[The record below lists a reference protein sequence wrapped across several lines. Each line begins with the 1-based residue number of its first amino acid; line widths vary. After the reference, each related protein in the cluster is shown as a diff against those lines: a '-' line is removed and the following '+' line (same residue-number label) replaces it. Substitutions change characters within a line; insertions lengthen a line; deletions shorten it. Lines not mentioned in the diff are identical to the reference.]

1 MAQKK
6 AFEVDRWLSRADPAF
21 RLVLIYGPDRGLVS
35 ERARAFAAKTGL
47 PLDDPFA
54 VVRLEANELDQQ
66 PGRLEDEAR
75 TVPMFAESRLIW
87 VSNAGAQ
94 KNLAADVK
102 RLADNPP
109 PDAIILIEAGDLKKN
124 AALRAAAEGAA
135 AAMALPCYADDA
147 KAIDL
152 LIDEEMA
159 KAGIGISLEARQA
172 LKSSLGGDR
181 LASRGEIAK
190 LLLYCLG
197 KERVEMEDVL
207 ATTGDVSASS
217 NDDAVDAIL
226 LGKAADL
233 DLVLA
238 RHAAAGGHPFQMLA
252 SAMRQFQSLQAM
264 RNGMESKGQSAAAA
278 VASARPPVFF
288 ARKKA
293 VETALERFD
302 SGAIAKA
309 LDRLREAVLQ
319 TRRRPELAKP
329 AVERCLLV
337 LALEG
342 RRARHQVNR
351 FAG

>member
-6 AFEVDRWLSRADPAF
+6 AFEVDRWLSRPEPSF

-66 PGRLEDEAR
+66 PGRLEDETR
-75 TVPMFAESRLIW
+75 TVPMFAENRLIW
-87 VSNAGAQ
+87 ISNASAQ

-102 RLADNPP
+102 RLVDSPPAD
-109 PDAIILIEAGDLKKN
+109 AVVLIEAGELKKN
-124 AALRAAAEGAA
+124 AALRTIVEGAT

-147 KAIDL
+147 RAVDA
-152 LIDEEMA
+152 LIDEELA
-159 KAGIGISLEARQA
+159 KADMSISLEARQA

-181 LASRGEIAK
+181 LASRGEITK

-197 KERVEMEDVL
+197 EKQVEIEDVL
-207 ATTGDVSASS
+207 AMIGDVSAFS
-217 NDDAVDAIL
+217 NDDAIDAVL
-226 LGKAADL
+226 LGKAAEL
-233 DLVLA
+233 DLALA
-238 RHAAAGGHPFQMLA
+238 RHAAAGGQPFQMLA
-252 SAMRQFQSLQAM
+252 SAMRQFQNLQTMRDAM
-264 RNGMESKGQSAAAA
+264 ERKGQSAAAA

-293 VETALERFD
+293 VETSLERFD
-302 SGAIAKA
+302 NEAIAKA
-309 LDRLREAVLQ
+309 LGRLREAVLQ
-319 TRRRPELAKP
+319 TRRRPALARP
-329 AVERCLLV
+329 VVERTLLA

-342 RRARHQVNR
+342 RRPRR
-351 FAG
+351 

>member
-6 AFEVDRWLSRADPAF
+6 AYEVDRWLARPEPSF
-21 RLVLIYGPDRGLVS
+21 RLVLIYGTDRGLVS

-54 VVRLEANELDQQ
+54 VMRLDANELDQQ

-75 TVPMFAESRLIW
+75 TVPMFADRRLIW
-87 VSNAGAQ
+87 VSNAGTQ

-102 RLADNPP
+102 RLADDPP
-109 PDAIILIEAGDLKKN
+109 PDALILIEAGELKKN
-124 AALRAAAEGAA
+124 AALRTVIEGAA

-152 LIDEEMA
+152 LIDEEMS
-159 KAGIGISLEARQA
+159 KAGMAIGLEARQA
-172 LKSSLGGDR
+172 LKASLGGDR

-197 KERVEMEDVL
+197 KDSVEFEDVL
-207 ATTGDVSASS
+207 VMTGDVSASS
-217 NDDAVDAIL
+217 NDDAVDAVL
-226 LGKAADL
+226 LGNAVDL
-233 DLVLA
+233 DLALG
-238 RHAAAGGHPFQMLA
+238 RHAAAGGPPFQMLA
-252 SAMRQFQSLQAM
+252 SAMRQFQGLQAM
-264 RNGMESKGQSAAAA
+264 RHSMERKGQSAAAA

-293 VETALERFD
+293 VEGALERFD
-302 SGAIAKA
+302 GQAVARA
-309 LDRLREAVLQ
+309 LDRLRDAVLQ
-319 TRRRPELAKP
+319 TRRRPDLAR
-329 AVERCLLV
+329 AVVARTLLA

-342 RRARHQVNR
+342 RRPRR
-351 FAG
+351 

>member
-6 AFEVDRWLSRADPAF
+6 AFEVDRWLARPEPTF

-54 VVRLEANELDQQ
+54 VMRIDANELEQQ

-75 TVPMFAESRLIW
+75 TVPMFADRRLIW
-87 VSNAGAQ
+87 VANAGAQ
-94 KNLAADVK
+94 KNLASDVK
-102 RLADNPP
+102 RLADDPP
-109 PDAIILIEAGDLKKN
+109 PDALILIEAGELKRN

-152 LIDEEMA
+152 LIDEDLSKSAMA
-159 KAGIGISLEARQA
+159 ISLEARQA
-172 LKSSLGGDR
+172 LKNSLGGDR
-181 LASRGEIAK
+181 LASRGEISK

-197 KERVEMEDVL
+197 KERVDLEDVL
-207 ATTGDVSASS
+207 AMTGDVSASS
-217 NDDAVDAIL
+217 NDDAVDAVL
-226 LGKAADL
+226 LGDAANL
-233 DLVLA
+233 DLALT
-238 RHAAAGGHPFQMLA
+238 RHAAAGGAPFQMLA
-252 SAMRQFQSLQAM
+252 SAMRQFQGLQAM
-264 RNGMESKGQSAAAA
+264 RGQMERKGQSAAAA

-293 VETALERFD
+293 VEGALERLD
-302 SGAIAKA
+302 GEAVARA
-309 LDRLREAVLQ
+309 LDRLRDAVLQ
-319 TRRRPELAKP
+319 TRRRPDLAT
-329 AVERCLLV
+329 AVVARTLLA

-342 RRARHQVNR
+342 RRPRELTR
-351 FAG
+351 

>member
-6 AFEVDRWLSRADPAF
+6 AFEVDRWLSRPEAAF

-35 ERARAFAAKTGL
+35 ERARAFAVKTGL

-54 VVRLEANELDQQ
+54 VVRLEANEVDQQ

-75 TVPMFAESRLIW
+75 TVPMFAENRLIW
-87 VSNAGAQ
+87 VSNAGIQ

-109 PDAIILIEAGDLKKN
+109 ADAIVLIEAGELKKN
-124 AALRAAAEGAA
+124 AALRTAVESAAT
-135 AAMALPCYADDA
+135 AMALPCYADDA
-147 KAIDL
+147 RAIDA
-152 LIDEEMA
+152 LIDDELA
-159 KAGIGISLEARQA
+159 KAGMAIGLEARQA

-197 KERVEMEDVL
+197 KERVEVEDVF
-207 ATTGDVSASS
+207 AMIGDVSASS
-217 NDDAVDAIL
+217 NDDAIDAVL

-233 DLVLA
+233 DLALA
-238 RHAAAGGHPFQMLA
+238 RHAAAGGQPFQMLA
-252 SAMRQFQSLQAM
+252 SAIRQFQSLQMM
-264 RNGMESKGQSAAAA
+264 RDVMERKGQSAAAA

-293 VETALERFD
+293 VETSLERFD
-302 SGAIAKA
+302 SQTIARA
-309 LDRLREAVLQ
+309 LDRLRDTVLQ
-319 TRRRPELAKP
+319 TRRRPDLAKP
-329 AVERCLLV
+329 AVERTLLA

-342 RRARHQVNR
+342 GRPRR
-351 FAG
+351 

>member
-6 AFEVDRWLSRADPAF
+6 AFEVDRWLSRPEPSF

-35 ERARAFAAKTGL
+35 ERARAFAVKTGL

-54 VVRLEANELDQQ
+54 VVRLEAGELEQQ

-75 TVPMFAESRLIW
+75 TVPMFAENRLIW

-102 RLADNPP
+102 RLVDSPP
-109 PDAIILIEAGDLKKN
+109 ADAIILIEAGELKKN
-124 AALRAAAEGAA
+124 AALRTAVEGAS

-147 KAIDL
+147 RAIDA
-152 LIDEEMA
+152 LIDEELS
-159 KAGIGISLEARQA
+159 KAGMAIGIEARQA

-181 LASRGEIAK
+181 LASRGEVAK

-197 KERVEMEDVL
+197 KEQVEMEDVL
-207 ATTGDVSASS
+207 ATIGDVSASS
-217 NDDAVDAIL
+217 NDDAIDAML
-226 LGKAADL
+226 LGKSAEL
-233 DLVLA
+233 DLALA
-238 RHAAAGGHPFQMLA
+238 RHASAGGQPFQMLA
-252 SAMRQFQSLQAM
+252 SAIRQFQSLQTM
-264 RNGMESKGQSAAAA
+264 RDTMERKGQSAAAA
-278 VASARPPVFF
+278 VQSARPPVFF

-293 VETALERFD
+293 VETSLERFD
-302 SGAIAKA
+302 ADAIARA

-319 TRRRPELAKP
+319 TRRRPDLAKP
-329 AVERCLLV
+329 VVERTLLA

-342 RRARHQVNR
+342 RRSRR
-351 FAG
+351 

>member
-6 AFEVDRWLSRADPAF
+6 AFEVDRWLSRAEPAF

-75 TVPMFAESRLIW
+75 TVPMFAENRLIW
-87 VSNAGAQ
+87 ISNASAQ
-94 KNLAADVK
+94 KNLTADVK
-102 RLADNPP
+102 RLVDSPP
-109 PDAIILIEAGDLKKN
+109 ADAIVLIEAGELKKN
-124 AALRAAAEGAA
+124 AALRTAVEGAT

-147 KAIDL
+147 RAVDA
-152 LIDEEMA
+152 LIDEELA
-159 KAGIGISLEARQA
+159 KADMSISLEARQA

-181 LASRGEIAK
+181 LASRGEITK

-197 KERVEMEDVL
+197 EKQVEIEDVL
-207 ATTGDVSASS
+207 AMIGDVSAVS
-217 NDDAVDAIL
+217 NDDAIDAVL
-226 LGKAADL
+226 LGKAAEL
-233 DLVLA
+233 DLALA
-238 RHAAAGGHPFQMLA
+238 RHAAAGGQPFQMLA
-252 SAMRQFQSLQAM
+252 SAMRQFQNLQTMRDAM
-264 RNGMESKGQSAAAA
+264 ERKGQGAAAA

-288 ARKKA
+288 ARRKA
-293 VETALERFD
+293 VETSLERFD
-302 SGAIAKA
+302 NEAIARA

-319 TRRRPELAKP
+319 TRRRPDLAKP
-329 AVERCLLV
+329 AVERTLLA

-342 RRARHQVNR
+342 RRPRR
-351 FAG
+351 

>member
-6 AFEVDRWLSRADPAF
+6 AFEVDRWLSRPEPAF

-35 ERARAFAAKTGL
+35 ERARAFAKKTGL

-75 TVPMFAESRLIW
+75 TVPMFADNRRLIW

-109 PDAIILIEAGDLKKN
+109 PDAILLIEAGELKKN
-124 AALRAAAEGAA
+124 AALRTAVESAD

-147 KAIDL
+147 RAIDA
-152 LIDEEMA
+152 LIDEELA
-159 KAGIGISLEARQA
+159 KAGMAIDLEARQA

-190 LLLYCLG
+190 LLLYCLDKG
-197 KERVEMEDVL
+197 RIGVEDVL
-207 ATTGDVSASS
+207 ATIGDVSASS
-217 NDDAVDAIL
+217 NDDAIDAVL

-233 DLVLA
+233 DLALA
-238 RHAAAGGHPFQMLA
+238 RHSAAGGQPFQMLA
-252 SAMRQFQSLQAM
+252 SAIRQFQSLQAM
-264 RNGMESKGQSAAAA
+264 RDQMERKGQSAAAA

-293 VETALERFD
+293 VEGALERID
-302 SGAIAKA
+302 GEAVTRA
-309 LDRLREAVLQ
+309 LDRLRDTVLQ
-319 TRRRPELAKP
+319 TRRRPDLAK
-329 AVERCLLV
+329 AVVARTLLA

-342 RRARHQVNR
+342 RRSR
-351 FAG
+351 G